1 MKWYTL
7 SLWLAGVTLESLILI
22 RALVVG
28 WFRKCPFFFVYLATV
43 LIQNVVLPAVYIFK
57 FKYYPPLYWS
67 AEFFSLLMGCG
78 VTWEIFRLIL
88 GRYPG
93 AGRMARNVLAFVLIM
108 ALSKGLVGTWDSND
122 SWGFALL
129 ELERN
134 LRAIQALALIVLV
147 LLVAHYHI
155 PFGGYA
161 RGVLAGYGLFV
172 ATFVVALTL
181 RASIG
186 QTFQTAWVYIQ
197 PLCYAASLG
206 IWCVSLWVEEGSL
219 VEESQ
224 PKIEEDYKSI
234 ALLTRK
240 GLLQARE
247 FLGKAARP

>member
-7 SLWLAGVTLESLILI
+7 TLWLAGVALESLILR

-28 WFRKCPFFFVYLATV
+28 WFSKCPFFFVYLASV
-43 LIQNVVLPAVYIFK
+43 LIQNVFLPAVYIFK

-108 ALSKGLVGTWDSND
+108 AFSEVLVGSWSSNG

-129 ELERN
+129 DLERN
-134 LRAIQALALIVLV
+134 VRAIQALALMVLV
-147 LLVAHYHI
+147 LFVGHSHV

-161 RGVLAGYGLFV
+161 RGLLAGYGLFV

-206 IWCVSLWVEEGSL
+206 GLFVSLVVVEGSL

-224 PKIEEDYKSI
+224 PKIEED
-234 ALLTRK
+234 
-240 GLLQARE
+240 
-247 FLGKAARP
+247 